1 MTPFKTQA
9 HIHSLD
15 GAIDEITV
23 LDIKEDGRQT
33 IYIVDYRGV
42 KCSAIFNPFN
52 CTYYADDVY
61 GRINECAELSI
72 ITTTDTQG
80 LYSDTAIRTEII
92 PAVAICS
99 IRSTKRC
106 KNSAKNSGWNT
117 NASGSSICTARRQEY
132 VGNADKNLGYAHKTG
147 RRDRRP
153 AFYKLLRHA
162 TAR

>member
-1 MTPFKTQA
+1 MTPFKTPA

-61 GRINECAELSI
+61 GRINE
-72 ITTTDTQG
+72 
-80 LYSDTAIRTEII
+80 
-92 PAVAICS
+92 
-99 IRSTKRC
+99 
-106 KNSAKNSGWNT
+106 
-117 NASGSSICTARRQEY
+117 
-132 VGNADKNLGYAHKTG
+132 
-147 RRDRRP
+147 
-153 AFYKLLRHA
+153 
-162 TAR
+162 